1 MISLIC
7 GVKKKKNTTNELIY
21 KTETDSQTKK
31 TNLYLPKGKEARDK
45 LRVWD

>member
-7 GVKKKKNTTNELIY
+7 GIKKKNTTNKLIY

-31 TNLYLPKGKEARDK
+31 TNLYLPKGKEVRDR